1 MVKSG
6 HMNFQGFLNS
16 RRAGTWALSLSRSV
30 PPRFGYP
37 LAYFL
42 ADRITARPQMDLVQ
56 AVRANQWVVGGGG
69 LSSSQLDQVVRDT
82 LRHTAH
88 SFYTLF
94 RYIDNPAQLQ
104 SLVDFSPQ
112 ADMLVE
118 RSQQGKQGL
127 IVVGVHMGNFDLVL
141 QATAMRGL
149 RALGLSLPQANETIE
164 WQHSF
169 RRQAG
174 VEILP
179 ASLGN
184 LRQAIRH
191 LQAGGTVL
199 TGVDRPMQEVKY
211 RPRFFG
217 RPAMVPVHYVNLALK
232 ARVPLIVMTSILGS
246 DGVYHILSSDLL
258 EMQTHLDRRTE
269 ILNNAE
275 MVLEIVADFIRQEPH
290 QWTIFQPV
298 WPEAI
303 PELP

>member
-1 MVKSG
+1 M
-6 HMNFQGFLNS
+6 
-16 RRAGTWALSLSRSV
+16 
-30 PPRFGYP
+30 P
-37 LAYFL
+37 
-42 ADRITARPQMDLVQ
+42 LVQ

-69 LSSSQLDQVVRDT
+69 LSSSQLDRVVRDT

-104 SLVDFSPQ
+104 SLIDYSPQ
-112 ADMLVE
+112 VE
-118 RSQQGKQGL
+118 RLIESSQQGKQGL

-149 RALGLSLPQANETIE
+149 RVLGLSLPQANETVE
-164 WQHSF
+164 WQHGF
-169 RRQAG
+169 RRQSG

-191 LQAGGTVL
+191 LQAGGIVL
-199 TGVDRPMQEVKY
+199 TGIDRPMPDVKY
-211 RPRFFG
+211 RPRFFDH
-217 RPAMVPVHYVNLALK
+217 PAMVPVHHISLALK

-246 DGVYHILSSDLL
+246 DGVYHVLSSDFL
-258 EMQTHLDRRTE
+258 ELQSYPDRQTE

-275 MVLEIVADFIRQEPH
+275 MVLEIAADFIRQAPH

-298 WPEAI
+298 WPEVI
-303 PELP
+303 PGLP